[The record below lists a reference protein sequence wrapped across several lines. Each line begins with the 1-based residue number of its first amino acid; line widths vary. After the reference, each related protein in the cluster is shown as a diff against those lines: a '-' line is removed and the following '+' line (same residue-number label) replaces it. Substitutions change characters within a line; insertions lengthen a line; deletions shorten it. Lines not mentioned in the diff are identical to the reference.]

1 MELGHQPGTQA
12 RRLTSAP
19 EQVHPSTSQRR
30 HVSLWKAS
38 SRCTDSFIQNVL
50 MGARTLF
57 WRKKQLK
64 ISALRASILIR
75 ENKVL
80 SDTHTRR
87 HIFGNWFACV
97 YVCVCKLMGK
107 SVILTPACGF
117 SHSQKILVAFSVSSC
132 SSPVRWW
139 VSGASSARVI
149 PTGVLGSV
157 LSQGLLLADAVRRIW
172 SITTYSQI
180 PIFCFFSQRTTLF
193 LSGYGYPC
201 SDCISQALLKLGMVM
216 PLNGISWP
224 SAFHILLLFLPG
236 WNEDMMIASQLCF
249 CDGRRAIFWWVA
261 EQQDRR
267 NLGSLMT
274 W

>member
-50 MGARTLF
+50 IGARTLF

-75 ENKVL
+75 GNKVL
-80 SDTHTRR
+80 SDTHTHR

-149 PTGVLGSV
+149 PTGVLESV
-157 LSQGLLLADAVRRIW
+157 LSQGLLLADVVRRIW
-172 SITTYSQI
+172 SGGAQQTQ
-180 PIFCFFSQRTTLF
+180 
-193 LSGYGYPC
+193 
-201 SDCISQALLKLGMVM
+201 V
-216 PLNGISWP
+216 SWP
-224 SAFHILLLFLPG
+224 SEGLR
-236 WNEDMMIASQLCF
+236 
-249 CDGRRAIFWWVA
+249 GRECHGGKVQSGSPEIRTAKQGLV
-261 EQQDRR
+261 EQQMGSGPRPYWR
-267 NLGSLMT
+267 QRGGGVLGRYVRVSQDHLREWVVHLQCPFPCSSLPLSL
-274 W
+274 